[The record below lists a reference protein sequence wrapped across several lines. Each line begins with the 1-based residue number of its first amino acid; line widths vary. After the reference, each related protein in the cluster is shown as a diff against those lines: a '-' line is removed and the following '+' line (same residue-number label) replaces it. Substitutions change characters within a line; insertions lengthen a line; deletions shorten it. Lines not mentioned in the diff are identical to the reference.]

1 MFDFSKAMKLKNHID
16 RWHDLQHMKKQ
27 VEEELKHESEWI
39 MAELDDRGTDK
50 FQTVKIISRK
60 DERPNKA
67 LILTLFPDI
76 WDKVKTTSE
85 SRFLRK
91 CKMEG

>member
-1 MFDFSKAMKLKNHID
+1 MCTDRTLSSHVS

-27 VEEELKHESEWI
+27 IEEELKRESAYI

-50 FQTVKIISRK
+50 FQTVMIVKRK

-67 LILTLFPDI
+67 LILTLFPEV

-91 CKMEG
+91 CAKEV